1 MNKKPHIDLSNYE
14 IFVIDYLDGQL
25 SSEAETALMDFLNRH
40 PDLKDEVDGLELAT
54 LEPLGISADFKQEL
68 KKIPIT
74 QVGEIGESNYETY
87 FIASHEHDLN
97 PEELTQLD
105 QFLAANPQLRD
116 EYALHEKL
124 LLQADESVVYE
135 NKEALKKRR
144 VIPLYAGS
152 AVAAS
157 LTLLLTVTF
166 FFKFNTNTHRQKVF
180 MSSFAQRQVQQI
192 NTPYTKA
199 GIILTDRKVVAMPDP
214 TSTPSGFLMDEPLAE
229 AQTPEEAV
237 LLMGRLSQ
245 RPINQSLAEVDPAQL
260 AEPNLLESSMESE
273 YLLADV
279 AIRPEESKSLFSKVI
294 GGQWKKITQRFTG
307 DREQNI
313 ERQMKGDE
321 PGYIRL
327 IDRSILVFNTVTGSE
342 THVEKS
348 YNRDGHLTDYKVGGN
363 SIYVSRPVN
372 SEQKP

>member
-1 MNKKPHIDLSNYE
+1 MKRKPHIDLSNYE
-14 IFVIDYLDGQL
+14 IFVVDYLDGQL
-25 SSEAETALMDFLNRH
+25 SSEAEMELMDFLNQH
-40 PDLKDEVDGLELAT
+40 PDLKEEVEGLELAT

-68 KKIPIT
+68 KKTPIT
-74 QVGEIGESNYETY
+74 RVGEIGESNYETY
-87 FIASHEHDLN
+87 FIASFEHDLSQ
-97 PEELTQLD
+97 EELTQLN
-105 QFLAANPQLRD
+105 QFLHANPQLHD
-116 EYALHEKL
+116 EYAMHGQLI
-124 LLQADESVVYE
+124 LQADESVVYK
-135 NKEALKKRR
+135 NKNALKKRR
-144 VIPLYAGS
+144 VIPVFAVS

-157 LTLLLTVTF
+157 LTILLAITF
-166 FFKFNTNTHRQKVF
+166 FFKFNTNTHRPKVF
-180 MSSFAQRQVQQI
+180 LSSFAQRQVQQI

-229 AQTPEEAV
+229 AQTPEQAV

-279 AIRPEESKSLFSKVI
+279 AILPEENKSLFSKVI
-294 GGQWKKITQRFTG
+294 GGQWKKITQRFAG
-307 DREQNI
+307 NKEQNI
-313 ERQMKGDE
+313 ERQLNGDE
-321 PGYIRL
+321 PGYIKL

>member
-25 SSEAETALMDFLNRH
+25 SSEAETALMDLLNRH

-54 LEPLGISADFKQEL
+54 LEPMGISVDFKQEL
-68 KKIPIT
+68 KKTPII
-74 QVGEIGESNYETY
+74 QIGEIGESNYETY
-87 FIASHEHDLN
+87 FIAAFEHDLSR
-97 PEELTQLD
+97 EESTQLD
-105 QFLAANPQLRD
+105 LFLAANPQLRD

-144 VIPLYAGS
+144 VIPVYAGS

-157 LTLLLTVTF
+157 LTLLLAVTF
-166 FFKFNTNTHRQKVF
+166 FFKFNTNTDRPKVF

-192 NTPYTKA
+192 NTPNSKA
-199 GIILTDRKVVAMPDP
+199 GIILTERRVVAIPETISNP
-214 TSTPSGFLMDEPLAE
+214 LKNLTDEPPVQG
-229 AQTPEEAV
+229 QTSEKTILV
-237 LLMGRLSQ
+237 MGRLSQ
-245 RPINQSLAEVDPAQL
+245 KPIFQSLAEVDIAQL
-260 AEPNLLESSMESE
+260 AEPSLIETTMESE
-273 YLLADV
+273 FLLAY
-279 AIRPEESKSLFSKVI
+279 ASTQPEEGKSLFSKVI

-307 DREQNI
+307 DKEQNI
-313 ERQMKGDE
+313 ERQLQGDE
-321 PGYIRL
+321 PGYIKL

-363 SIYVSRPVN
+363 SIYVSRPIN